1 MPTAFP
7 PHSPALLPI
16 VGSDLAFPVRRV
28 YCVGR
33 NYAAHAREMGSDP
46 NREPPFF
53 FSKPGDADAVIA
65 VAAGQTGDIAYPS
78 VTQDLH
84 HEIELVVA
92 IGTAGRDIPVGQAA
106 AHIYGYAV
114 GLDLTAVGIAPVD
127 LVRVQRQGD
136 RRSGVLQ
143 QAADRGA
150 GRGNGGIPVGGGS
163 LDPGQQRQIGLARGG
178 RVVGDMEA
186 EEGQARPRAGV
197 QPQRPGL
204 DRGAGDLMLQP
215 CAGQVPGL
223 DPPGRPEP
231 RPHHLQRIR
240 GEGRRAVEAIVG
252 RRAIY
257 TTWEGDRMEGV
268 IEAPMRMSGGFPII
282 RFADGRWGR
291 CDQRVEIVNN

>member
-92 IGTAGRDIPVGQAA
+92 IGAAGRNIPVGQAA

-114 GLDLTAVGIAPVD
+114 GLDLTRRDLQGQMKAQGRPWEIGKAFDQSAPIGPITPRQPGAELNTGAIALTVD
-127 LVRVQRQGD
+127 GALRQ
-136 RRSGVLQ
+136 Q
-143 QAADRGA
+143 
-150 GRGNGGIPVGGGS
+150 GRLEQMIWSV
-163 LDPGQQRQIGLARGG
+163 DETIARLSTLFTLK
-178 RVVGDMEA
+178 
-186 EEGQARPRAGV
+186 P
-197 QPQRPGL
+197 
-204 DRGAGDLMLQP
+204 GDLIFTGTP
-215 CAGQVPGL
+215 DGVGAVTRGQVLHGTIDGL
-223 DPPGRPEP
+223 TP
-231 RPHHLQRIR
+231 LQVRI
-240 GEGRRAVEAIVG
+240 V
-252 RRAIY
+252 
-257 TTWEGDRMEGV
+257 
-268 IEAPMRMSGGFPII
+268 
-282 RFADGRWGR
+282 
-291 CDQRVEIVNN
+291 

>member
-92 IGTAGRDIPVGQAA
+92 IGAAGRDIPVRQAA

-114 GLDLTAVGIAPVD
+114 GLDLTRRDLQGQMKAQGRPWEIGKAFDQSAPIGPITPRQPGAELNTGAIALTVDGALRQQGRLEQMIWSVDETIARLSTLFTLKPGDLIFTGTPDGVGAVTRG
-127 LVRVQRQGD
+127 Q
-136 RRSGVLQ
+136 VLHGTI
-143 QAADRGA
+143 D
-150 GRGNGGIPVGGGS
+150 
-163 LDPGQQRQIGLARGG
+163 GLTPL
-178 RVVGDMEA
+178 
-186 EEGQARPRAGV
+186 QAR
-197 QPQRPGL
+197 
-204 DRGAGDLMLQP
+204 
-215 CAGQVPGL
+215 
-223 DPPGRPEP
+223 
-231 RPHHLQRIR
+231 
-240 GEGRRAVEAIVG
+240 IV
-252 RRAIY
+252 
-257 TTWEGDRMEGV
+257 
-268 IEAPMRMSGGFPII
+268 
-282 RFADGRWGR
+282 
-291 CDQRVEIVNN
+291 

>member
-92 IGTAGRDIPVGQAA
+92 IGAAGRDISVRQAA

-114 GLDLTAVGIAPVD
+114 GLDLTRRDLQGQMKAQGRPWEIGKAFDQSAPIGPITPRQPGAELNTGAIALTVD
-127 LVRVQRQGD
+127 GALRQ
-136 RRSGVLQ
+136 Q
-143 QAADRGA
+143 
-150 GRGNGGIPVGGGS
+150 GRLEQMIWSV
-163 LDPGQQRQIGLARGG
+163 DETIARLSTLFTLK
-178 RVVGDMEA
+178 
-186 EEGQARPRAGV
+186 P
-197 QPQRPGL
+197 
-204 DRGAGDLMLQP
+204 GDLIFTGTP
-215 CAGQVPGL
+215 DGVGAVTRGQVLHGTIDGL
-223 DPPGRPEP
+223 TP
-231 RPHHLQRIR
+231 LQVRI
-240 GEGRRAVEAIVG
+240 V
-252 RRAIY
+252 
-257 TTWEGDRMEGV
+257 
-268 IEAPMRMSGGFPII
+268 
-282 RFADGRWGR
+282 
-291 CDQRVEIVNN
+291 